1 MVQVVYMRRKYSLFI
16 DIVNQLYFLAS
27 KNHVEKV
34 APNEK

>member
-1 MVQVVYMRRKYSLFI
+1 MVQAVSMRRKYSRFI
-16 DIVNQLYFLAS
+16 DIVNQLYLLAS